1 VRRKTQLHETF
12 DRREEGMP
20 FFEWDAT
27 LSVNIDEIDH
37 QHKHLIEM
45 INVLHDSD
53 KRDDRTKIVSEILI
67 KLKNYFIVHFGT
79 EEKYMLMYDYPEAL
93 SHKTE
98 HHKFIKEVLDFEL
111 ACYGNYAPYVPML
124 DFLKDW
130 FSEHI
135 KVTDIKLG
143 NFLAEKIKS

>member
-1 VRRKTQLHETF
+1 VRRKPQLHETF

-37 QHKHLIEM
+37 QHKNLIDM

-53 KRDDRTKIVSEILI
+53 KREDRTKIVFEILI
-67 KLKNYFIVHFGT
+67 KLKNYFNVHFGT

-98 HHKFIKEVLDFEL
+98 HNKFVKDILDFEI
-111 ACYGNYAPYVPML
+111 ACYGNYAPYIPML

-130 FSEHI
+130 FSGHI
-135 KVTDIKLG
+135 KIVDIKLG
-143 NFLAEKIKS
+143 KFLAGKV

>member
-1 VRRKTQLHETF
+1 MTF
-12 DRREEGMP
+12 W
-20 FFEWDAT
+20 EWDAT
-27 LSVNIDEIDH
+27 LSVKVDEIDQ
-37 QHKHLIEM
+37 QHKNLIDM
-45 INVLHDSD
+45 INVLYVSD
-53 KRDDRTKIVSEILI
+53 KKEDRTNIVSEILI
-67 KLKNYFIVHFGT
+67 KLKNYFNVHFGT
-79 EEKYMLMYDYPEAL
+79 EEKYMLVYDYPEAL

-98 HHKFIKEVLDFEL
+98 HNKFIKEILDFEI

-143 NFLAEKIKS
+143 KFLAEKIKS